1 MLTGAE
7 MTQKNLA
14 AAFNE
19 NNAPFAKMLGVKM
32 TLVTKERLEAELLVT
47 PDHCTIPATMH
58 GGAMMA
64 FADNMGGCGA
74 FLNMPEGMMTTTIE
88 SKTNFLRPVPVG
100 QKALAVT
107 EAVHIG
113 KSLQVW
119 KTEIHR
125 EDGKVAAIVT
135 QTQMILPMRG

>member
-1 MLTGAE
+1 
-7 MTQKNLA
+7 MTEENLA

-19 NNAPFAKMLGVKM
+19 QNAPFAKMLGVTM
-32 TLVTKERLEAELLVT
+32 TLVTKDRLEAELLVT
-47 PDHCTIPATMH
+47 PDHCTVPATLH

-74 FLNMPEGMMTTTIE
+74 FLNMPDGMMTTTVE

-107 EAVHIG
+107 TPVHIG
-113 KSLQVW
+113 RSLQVW
-119 KTEIHR
+119 KTEISR
-125 EDGKVAAIVT
+125 EDGKLAAIVT

>member
-1 MLTGAE
+1 
-7 MTQKNLA
+7 MTDQNLA

-74 FLNMPEGMMTTTIE
+74 FLNMPEGMMTTTVE

-107 EAVHIG
+107 EPIHIG

-119 KTEIHR
+119 KTEIRR

>member
-1 MLTGAE
+1 
-7 MTQKNLA
+7 MTEENLA

-32 TLVTKERLEAELLVT
+32 TLVTKDRLEAELLVT

-74 FLNMPEGMMTTTIE
+74 FLNMPEGMMTTTVE
-88 SKTNFLRPVPVG
+88 SKTNFLRPVPAG
-100 QKALAVT
+100 QKAFAVT
-107 EAVHIG
+107 TPVHIG
-113 KSLQVW
+113 KTLQIW
-119 KTEIHR
+119 KTEITR

>member
-1 MLTGAE
+1 MSD
-7 MTQKNLA
+7 QNLA
-14 AAFNE
+14 AMFNE
-19 NNAPFAKMLGVKM
+19 NNAPFARMIGVKM
-32 TLVTKERLEAELLVT
+32 TFATKDRLEAELLVT
-47 PDHCTIPATMH
+47 PDHCTIPPTMH

-74 FLNMPEGMMTTTIE
+74 FLNMPEGMMTTTVE

-107 EAVHIG
+107 TPVHIG
-113 KSLQVW
+113 RTLQIW
-119 KTEIHR
+119 KTEICR

-135 QTQMILPMRG
+135 QTQMILSMRN

>member
-1 MLTGAE
+1 MSTENIAE
-7 MTQKNLA
+7 
-14 AAFNE
+14 AFNE
-19 NNAPFAKMLGVKM
+19 NNAPFARMIGVKM
-32 TLVTKERLEAELLVT
+32 TLVTKERLEAQLLVT
-47 PDHCTIPATMH
+47 PDHCTIPATLH

-74 FLNMPEGMMTTTIE
+74 FLNMPEGMMTTTVE

-107 EAVHIG
+107 TPVHIG

-119 KTEIHR
+119 KTEISR
-125 EDGKVAAIVT
+125 EDGKLAAIVT

>member
-1 MLTGAE
+1 
-7 MTQKNLA
+7 MTEENLA

-19 NNAPFAKMLGVKM
+19 QNAPFAKLLGVKM
-32 TLVTKERLEAELLVT
+32 TLVTKDRLEAELLVT
-47 PDHCTIPATMH
+47 PQHCTIPATLH

-74 FLNMPEGMMTTTIE
+74 FLNMPAGMMTTTVE

-107 EAVHIG
+107 TPVHIG

-119 KTEIHR
+119 KTEISR
-125 EDGKVAAIVT
+125 EDGKLAAVVT
-135 QTQMILPMRG
+135 QTQMILPIRG

>member
-1 MLTGAE
+1 
-7 MTQKNLA
+7 MTDENLA

-19 NNAPFAKMLGVKM
+19 NNAPFARMLGVTM

-47 PDHCTIPATMH
+47 PDRCTIPATLH

-74 FLNMPEGMMTTTIE
+74 FLNMPDGMMTTTVE

-107 EAVHIG
+107 TPVHIG

-119 KTEIHR
+119 KTEISR
-125 EDGKVAAIVT
+125 EDGKLAAIVT